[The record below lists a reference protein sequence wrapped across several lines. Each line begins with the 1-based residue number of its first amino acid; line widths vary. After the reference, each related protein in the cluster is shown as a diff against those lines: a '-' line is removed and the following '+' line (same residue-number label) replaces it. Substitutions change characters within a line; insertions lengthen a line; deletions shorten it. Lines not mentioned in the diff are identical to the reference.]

1 MRTDWKAI
9 IMQILLLME
18 WWKAL
23 ESSSQAFLSM
33 AIVSSLLLVM
43 LVAIHLMGLEQDTES
58 DVKTQS
64 ERKRQL
70 FDARMIL
77 VFFTL
82 FSWMIVTFSFFQF
95 SIPIALLIATLVAA
109 VMTFFSRYLIKRW
122 FTRNDKMGPADLLQQ
137 TGEVLQSIPPHR
149 NGFGKVFLSLPEA
162 PFQIEAITAGQ
173 ELSPGAH
180 VRVVDVID
188 DRIILVEPIEENYPG
203 QGPR

>member
-1 MRTDWKAI
+1 
-9 IMQILLLME
+9 MQILLLME

-43 LVAIHLMGLEQDTES
+43 LIAIHLMGLEQDAES

-82 FSWMIVTFSFFQF
+82 FSWMTVAFTFFLFP
-95 SIPIALLIATLVAA
+95 IPTALLIATLVAA
-109 VMTFFSRYLIKRW
+109 VITFFSRYLIKRW
-122 FTRNDKMGPADLLQQ
+122 FTRNDKMGAADLLQQ

-149 NGFGKVFLSLPEA
+149 NGFGKVYLSLPEA

-173 ELSPGAH
+173 ELSPGSH
-180 VRVVDVID
+180 VRVIDVID

>member
-1 MRTDWKAI
+1 
-9 IMQILLLME
+9 ME

-43 LVAIHLMGLEQDTES
+43 LIAIHLMGLEQDAES

-64 ERKRQL
+64 ERKRQW

-82 FSWMIVTFSFFQF
+82 FSWMIVTFILFQF
-95 SIPIALLIATLVAA
+95 PIPTALLIATLVAS
-109 VMTFFSRYLIKRW
+109 VITFFSRYLIKRW
-122 FTRNDKMGPADLLQQ
+122 FTLNDKMGPADLLQQ

-149 NGFGKVFLSLPEA
+149 NGFGKVYLSLPEA

-173 ELSPGAH
+173 ELSPGSH
-180 VRVVDVID
+180 VRVIDVID

>member
-1 MRTDWKAI
+1 MK
-9 IMQILLLME
+9 ILLLME

-43 LVAIHLMGLEQDTES
+43 LIAIHLMGLEQEAES
-58 DVKTQS
+58 DIKTQS
-64 ERKRQL
+64 DRKRQL

-82 FSWMIVTFSFFQF
+82 FSWMIVIFTFVQL
-95 SIPIALLIATLVAA
+95 SISSAVLVATLVAS
-109 VMTFFSRYLIKRW
+109 VISFSSRYLIKRW
-122 FTRNDKMGPADLLQQ
+122 LTQNGKMGAADLLQQ
-137 TGEVLQSIPPHR
+137 TGKVLQSIPPHR
-149 NGFGKVFLSLPEA
+149 NGFGKVYLSLPEA

-173 ELSPGAH
+173 ELRPGAH
-180 VRVVDVID
+180 VRVIDVID

-203 QGPR
+203 QGPAR

>member
-1 MRTDWKAI
+1 MK
-9 IMQILLLME
+9 ILLLME

-43 LVAIHLMGLEQDTES
+43 LIAIHLMGLEQEAES
-58 DVKTQS
+58 DIKTQS
-64 ERKRQL
+64 DRKRQL

-82 FSWMIVTFSFFQF
+82 FSWMIVIFTFVQL
-95 SIPIALLIATLVAA
+95 SIPAALLIATLVASA
-109 VMTFFSRYLIKRW
+109 ISFSSRYLIKRW
-122 FTRNDKMGPADLLQQ
+122 LTQNEKMGMADLLQQ

-149 NGFGKVFLSLPEA
+149 NGFGKVYLSLPEA

-173 ELSPGAH
+173 ELRPGAH
-180 VRVVDVID
+180 VRVIDVID

-203 QGPR
+203 QGLAR

>member
-1 MRTDWKAI
+1 
-9 IMQILLLME
+9 ME

-43 LVAIHLMGLEQDTES
+43 LIAIHLMGLEQEAES
-58 DVKTQS
+58 DIKTQS
-64 ERKRQL
+64 DRKRQL

-82 FSWMIVTFSFFQF
+82 FSWMIVIFTFVQL
-95 SIPIALLIATLVAA
+95 SIPAALLIATLVASA
-109 VMTFFSRYLIKRW
+109 ISFSSRYLIKRW
-122 FTRNDKMGPADLLQQ
+122 LTQNEKMGMADLLQQ

-149 NGFGKVFLSLPEA
+149 NGFGKVYLSLPEA

-173 ELSPGAH
+173 ELRPGAH
-180 VRVVDVID
+180 VRVIDVID

-203 QGPR
+203 QGLAR

>member
-1 MRTDWKAI
+1 
-9 IMQILLLME
+9 ME

-43 LVAIHLMGLEQDTES
+43 LIAIHLMGLEQEAES

-64 ERKRQL
+64 DRKRQL

-82 FSWMIVTFSFFQF
+82 FSWMIVIFTFIQL
-95 SIPIALLIATLVAA
+95 SIPAALLIATLVAS
-109 VMTFFSRYLIKRW
+109 TISFSSRYLIKRW
-122 FTRNDKMGPADLLQQ
+122 LTKNEKMGVADLLQQ

-149 NGFGKVFLSLPEA
+149 NGFGKVYLSLPEA

-203 QGPR
+203 QGIAR

>member
-1 MRTDWKAI
+1 
-9 IMQILLLME
+9 MQILLLME

-43 LVAIHLMGLEQDTES
+43 LIAIHLMGLEQDAES

-64 ERKRQL
+64 ERKRQW

-82 FSWMIVTFSFFQF
+82 FSWMIVTFILFQF
-95 SIPIALLIATLVAA
+95 PIPTALLIATLVAS
-109 VMTFFSRYLIKRW
+109 VITFFSRYLIKRW
-122 FTRNDKMGPADLLQQ
+122 FTLNDKMGPADLLQQ

-149 NGFGKVFLSLPEA
+149 NGFGKVYLSLPEA

-173 ELSPGAH
+173 ELSPGSH
-180 VRVVDVID
+180 VRVIDVID